1 LNQSKE
7 KFASIIQTLAEE
19 NDFNL
24 IEAITSYSE
33 ENDID
38 MSELIPL
45 LDRNLR
51 EQIKLEAIKHRYVLG
66 IKLPKE
72 LPL

>member
-7 KFASIIQTLAEE
+7 KFALIINELAQE

-24 IEAITSYSE
+24 IEAIISYSE
-33 ENDID
+33 ENDVD
-38 MSELIPL
+38 MTEIIPL

-51 EQIKLEAIKHRYVLG
+51 EQVKIDAIKHRYVLG
-66 IKLPKE
+66 FKKPKE

>member
-1 LNQSKE
+1 MNQSKE

-66 IKLPKE
+66 FKLPKE